1 MYELL
6 DRTSF
11 NTVWLSYL
19 PSAWFHANVLCHDF
33 VIYHTLFS
41 SSSVLRSSS
50 QVAGL
55 SPVFVFPF
63 FFSWNVA
70 ENYIFLVT
78 LLALGTW
85 LFIFL
90 LLLFGQHR
98 WFLMGLFIGEHVF
111 TIFFLISLT
120 PFCLL
125 YFFIM
130 QIEKIRGAGLIKGG
144 SLENAMVCRWRIN
157 ILENVT
163 CLFNFVQNYI
173 LVGTLLI

>member
-1 MYELL
+1 MLMYFVMILWYIIHRFPLL
-6 DRTSF
+6 
-11 NTVWLSYL
+11 VYL
-19 PSAWFHANVLCHDF
+19 GHPHKLLVLVLC
-33 VIYHTLFS
+33 LFF
-41 SSSVLRSSS
+41 L
-50 QVAGL
+50 
-55 SPVFVFPF
+55 